1 MKNKKNSNLNS
12 YRENTKSILRPKSVF
27 KKEMG
32 PIKIMSMANTTK
44 NSNNFKIFKKV
55 NDENKDINV
64 IKPIKNNGYNKA
76 YINNNNFNTLETKED
91 LTLDNQ
97 NNLPVC
103 KNCKRKI

>member
-1 MKNKKNSNLNS
+1 MKNKKNQNLNS

-55 NDENKDINV
+55 NDENKDIQDEPAKMEEDE
-64 IKPIKNNGYNKA
+64 IKGHM
-76 YINNNNFNTLETKED
+76 
-91 LTLDNQ
+91 
-97 NNLPVC
+97 
-103 KNCKRKI
+103 